1 MSTTKGLA
9 LLIVLWTALAA
20 SPALAQEEVA
30 NAYSRYAREESGDAS
45 AGVYEVRP
53 GLEPSRLFP
62 RLGAPAR
69 LMPNKAEAKGAWNR
83 GHLADA
89 HQGVPF
95 ADQRPCRTC
104 HSGAVRNLHSA
115 RAGVTCV
122 QCHGGGTVAS
132 INQAFSRMNPVR
144 RHAYV
149 CAKCHAGATLA
160 LASYVIHEP
169 NPLSPEASAQFPAL
183 AWAVRIML
191 AVAVLTFVLFLPHT
205 ILWGV
210 REYRGRGRK
219 GGSG

>member
-30 NAYSRYAREESGDAS
+30 SPLSRYGRGEV
-45 AGVYEVRP
+45 AGVADVDEVRP
-53 GLEPSRLFP
+53 GLAPSRLSSGIGP
-62 RLGAPAR
+62 SSR
-69 LMPNKAEAKGAWNR
+69 LMPGAEEARGAWNR

-149 CAKCHAGATLA
+149 CGKCHTGATLA
-160 LASYVIHEP
+160 LASYVVHEP
-169 NPLSPEASAQFPAL
+169 NPLSSKASVQFPAL

-210 REYRGRGRK
+210 REYRGRSRK
-219 GGSG
+219 EGAE